1 MKKNKLIAGV
11 DEVGRG
17 SWIGPVFSAAVIL
30 KKNINKNL
38 LKDSKKISANQRK
51 KLANYIKKNSIY
63 SIRKSSTKEID
74 KLNILQAT
82 LLAMR
87 RAINNLK
94 HKPNII
100 LIDGNHAPKNLN
112 YQYKTIVRG
121 DEKIPAISAA
131 SIIAKV
137 ARDKYITKLA
147 KNYMPYGWHTNFGYG
162 TKKHLNAL
170 MKFGVTIHHRK
181 SFKPMHNIL
190 LGKKNKHYLIKLFS
204 ISS

>member
-1 MKKNKLIAGV
+1 LNKNKLIAGV

-38 LKDSKKISANQRK
+38 LKDSKKISAKERK
-51 KLANYIKKNSIY
+51 QLANYIKKNSIY
-63 SIRKSSTKEID
+63 SIGKASIKEID

-82 LLAMR
+82 LLSMK

-100 LIDGNHAPKNLN
+100 FIDGTHAPKNTS
-112 YQYKTIVRG
+112 YHFKTIIRG

-137 ARDKYITKLA
+137 ARDRYITRLA
-147 KNYMPYGWHTNFGYG
+147 KNYISYGWHTNFGYG
-162 TKKHLNAL
+162 TKKHLDAIN
-170 MKFGVTIHHRK
+170 KFGVTNHHRK
-181 SFKPMHNIL
+181 YFKPMHNIL
-190 LGKKNKHYLIKLFS
+190 LGKKK
-204 ISS
+204 

>member
-1 MKKNKLIAGV
+1 MNKIKLIAGV

-38 LKDSKKISANQRK
+38 LRDSKKIPVKERK
-51 KLANYIKKNSIY
+51 QLANYIKKNSIY
-63 SIRKSSTKEID
+63 SVGKASIKEID

-82 LLAMR
+82 LLSMK

-100 LIDGNHAPKNLN
+100 LVDGTHAPKNMD
-112 YQYKTIVRG
+112 YHFKTIIRG
-121 DEKIPAISAA
+121 DEKISSISAA

-137 ARDKYITKLA
+137 ARDRYITRLA
-147 KNYMPYGWHTNFGYG
+147 KNYISYGWHTNFGYG
-162 TKKHLNAL
+162 TKKHLDAIN
-170 MKFGVTIHHRK
+170 KFGITNHHRK

-190 LGKKNKHYLIKLFS
+190 LGKKK
-204 ISS
+204 

>member
-1 MKKNKLIAGV
+1 MDKNKLIAGV

-38 LKDSKKISANQRK
+38 LKDSKKISANERK

-63 SIRKSSTKEID
+63 SISKSSTKEID

-82 LLAMR
+82 LLSMK

-100 LIDGNHAPKNLN
+100 LIDGIHAPKNLI

-137 ARDKYITKLA
+137 ARDRYITRLA

-162 TKKHLNAL
+162 TKKHLNAII
-170 MKFGVTIHHRK
+170 KFGVTIHHRK
-181 SFKPMHNIL
+181 YFKPMYNIL
-190 LGKKNKHYLIKLFS
+190 LGKKK
-204 ISS
+204 

>member
-1 MKKNKLIAGV
+1 LNKKKLIAGV

-30 KKNINKNL
+30 KKSINKNL
-38 LKDSKKISANQRK
+38 LKDSKKIPAKERK
-51 KLANYIKKNSIY
+51 RLANYIKKNSIY
-63 SIRKSSTKEID
+63 SIGKASIKEID

-82 LLAMR
+82 LLSMK

-100 LIDGNHAPKNLN
+100 LVDGIHAPKNTS
-112 YQYKTIVRG
+112 YHFKTIIRG

-137 ARDKYITKLA
+137 ARDRYITRLA
-147 KNYMPYGWHTNFGYG
+147 KNYISYGWHTNFGYG
-162 TKKHLNAL
+162 TKKHLDAIY
-170 MKFGVTIHHRK
+170 KFGVTNHHRK
-181 SFKPMHNIL
+181 SFKPMYNIL
-190 LGKKNKHYLIKLFS
+190 LGKKK
-204 ISS
+204 

>member
-1 MKKNKLIAGV
+1 MNKNKLIAGV

-30 KKNINKNL
+30 KKNINRNL
-38 LKDSKKISANQRK
+38 LKDSKKISAKKRK
-51 KLANYIKKNSIY
+51 QLANYIKKNSIY
-63 SIRKSSTKEID
+63 SISKASIKEID

-82 LLAMR
+82 LLSMK

-94 HKPNII
+94 SKPNII
-100 LIDGNHAPKNLN
+100 LIDGIHAPKNLI

-137 ARDKYITKLA
+137 ARDRYVTRLA
-147 KNYMPYGWHTNFGYG
+147 KNYMTYGWHTNFGYG
-162 TKKHLNAL
+162 TKKHLNAII
-170 MKFGVTIHHRK
+170 KFGVTIHHRK

-190 LGKKNKHYLIKLFS
+190 LGKKK
-204 ISS
+204 

>member
-1 MKKNKLIAGV
+1 LNKNKLIAGV

-38 LKDSKKISANQRK
+38 LKDSKKIPAKERK
-51 KLANYIKKNSIY
+51 QLANYIKKNSIY
-63 SIRKSSTKEID
+63 SVGKASIKEID

-82 LLAMR
+82 LLSMK

-100 LIDGNHAPKNLN
+100 LIDGTHVPKNMG
-112 YQYKTIVRG
+112 YHFKTIIRG

-137 ARDKYITKLA
+137 ARDRYITRLA
-147 KNYMPYGWHTNFGYG
+147 KNYISYGWHTNFGYG
-162 TKKHLNAL
+162 TKKHLDAIN
-170 MKFGVTIHHRK
+170 KFGVTNHHRK

-190 LGKKNKHYLIKLFS
+190 LGKKK
-204 ISS
+204 

>member
-1 MKKNKLIAGV
+1 MNKNKLIAGV
-11 DEVGRG
+11 DEAGRG

-38 LKDSKKISANQRK
+38 LKDSKKISAKERK
-51 KLANYIKKNSIY
+51 KLANYIKKNSFY
-63 SIRKSSTKEID
+63 SISKASIKEID

-82 LLAMR
+82 LLSMK
-87 RAINNLK
+87 RAISNLK
-94 HKPNII
+94 RKPNII
-100 LIDGNHAPKNLN
+100 LIDGSHAPKKMS

-137 ARDKYITKLA
+137 ARDKYITRLA
-147 KNYMPYGWHTNFGYG
+147 KNYIPYGWHTNFGYG
-162 TKKHLNAL
+162 TKKHLDAIN
-170 MKFGVTIHHRK
+170 KFGVTIHHRK

-190 LGKKNKHYLIKLFS
+190 LGKKK
-204 ISS
+204 

>member
-1 MKKNKLIAGV
+1 MNKNKLTAGV

-38 LKDSKKISANQRK
+38 LKDSKKIPAKERK
-51 KLANYIKKNSIY
+51 QLANYIKKNSIY
-63 SIRKSSTKEID
+63 SVGKASIKEID

-82 LLAMR
+82 LLSMK

-94 HKPNII
+94 HKPKII
-100 LIDGNHAPKNLN
+100 LIDGTHAPKNLG
-112 YQYKTIVRG
+112 YQYKTIIRG

-137 ARDKYITKLA
+137 ARDRYITRLA
-147 KNYMPYGWHTNFGYG
+147 KNYISYSWHTNFGYG
-162 TKKHLNAL
+162 TKKHLNAIN
-170 MKFGVTIHHRK
+170 KFGVTKHHRK
-181 SFKPMHNIL
+181 SFKPVHNIL
-190 LGKKNKHYLIKLFS
+190 LGKKK
-204 ISS
+204 

>member
-1 MKKNKLIAGV
+1 LNKNKLTAGV

-38 LKDSKKISANQRK
+38 LKDSKKIPAKERK
-51 KLANYIKKNSIY
+51 KLANYIKKNSFY
-63 SIRKSSTKEID
+63 SISKASIKEID

-82 LLAMR
+82 LLSMK

-100 LIDGNHAPKNLN
+100 LVDGAHAPKNMG
-112 YQYKTIVRG
+112 YHFKTIIRG

-137 ARDKYITKLA
+137 ARDRYITRLA
-147 KNYMPYGWHTNFGYG
+147 KNYISYGWHTNFGYG
-162 TKKHLNAL
+162 TKKHLDAIN
-170 MKFGVTIHHRK
+170 KFGITNHHRK

-190 LGKKNKHYLIKLFS
+190 LGKKK
-204 ISS
+204 

>member
-1 MKKNKLIAGV
+1 MNKNKLIAGV

-38 LKDSKKISANQRK
+38 LKDSKKIPANERK
-51 KLANYIKKNSIY
+51 KLANYIKKNSFY
-63 SIRKSSTKEID
+63 SISKASIKEID
-74 KLNILQAT
+74 KMNILQAT
-82 LLAMR
+82 LLSKK

-100 LIDGNHAPKNLN
+100 LVDGTHAPKNMV
-112 YQYKTIVRG
+112 YHFKTIIRG
-121 DEKIPAISAA
+121 DEKIPSISAA

-137 ARDKYITKLA
+137 ARDRYITRLA
-147 KNYMPYGWHTNFGYG
+147 KNYISYGWHTNFGYG
-162 TKKHLNAL
+162 TKKHLNAIN
-170 MKFGVTIHHRK
+170 KFGVTIHHRK

-190 LGKKNKHYLIKLFS
+190 LGKKK
-204 ISS
+204 

>member
-1 MKKNKLIAGV
+1 MNKHKLIAGV

-30 KKNINKNL
+30 KKNINKNF
-38 LKDSKKISANQRK
+38 LKDSKKISSKDRRQF
-51 KLANYIKKNSIY
+51 ANYIKKNAIY
-63 SIRKSSTKEID
+63 SISKASIKEID

-82 LLAMR
+82 LMSMQ

-94 HKPNII
+94 RKPYII
-100 LIDGNHAPKNLN
+100 LIDGIHAPKKLN
-112 YQYKTIVRG
+112 YQCKTIIRG
-121 DEKIPAISAA
+121 DEKIPAISSA

-162 TKKHLNAL
+162 TKKHLAAI

-181 SFKPMHNIL
+181 SFMPMHNIL
-190 LGKKNKHYLIKLFS
+190 LGKRK
-204 ISS
+204 

>member
-1 MKKNKLIAGV
+1 LNKNKLIAGV

-30 KKNINKNL
+30 KKGINKNL
-38 LKDSKKISANQRK
+38 LKDSKKIPAKERK
-51 KLANYIKKNSIY
+51 QLANYIKKNSIY
-63 SIRKSSTKEID
+63 SVGKASIKEID

-82 LLAMR
+82 LLSMK

-100 LIDGNHAPKNLN
+100 LVDGIHAPKNTS
-112 YQYKTIVRG
+112 YHFKTIIRG

-137 ARDKYITKLA
+137 ARDRYITRLA
-147 KNYMPYGWHTNFGYG
+147 KNYISYGWHTNFGYG
-162 TKKHLNAL
+162 TKKHLNAIN
-170 MKFGVTIHHRK
+170 KFGVTIHHRK

-190 LGKKNKHYLIKLFS
+190 LGKKK
-204 ISS
+204 

>member
-1 MKKNKLIAGV
+1 MNKNKLIAGV

-17 SWIGPVFSAAVIL
+17 SWVGPVFSAAVIL

-38 LKDSKKISANQRK
+38 LKDSKKISSK
-51 KLANYIKKNSIY
+51 KRMVLAKYIKKNSIY
-63 SIRKSSTKEID
+63 SLGKASLREID

-82 LLAMR
+82 LLSMK

-100 LIDGNHAPKNLN
+100 LIDGNHAPKNLS

-137 ARDKYITKLA
+137 ARDRYITKLA
-147 KNYMPYGWHTNFGYG
+147 KNYIHYGWHTNFGYG
-162 TKKHLNAL
+162 TKKHLNAIN
-170 MKFGVTIHHRK
+170 KFGVTIHHRK

-190 LGKKNKHYLIKLFS
+190 LGKKK
-204 ISS
+204 

>member
-1 MKKNKLIAGV
+1 MNKNKLIAGV

-30 KKNINKNL
+30 KKSINKNL
-38 LKDSKKISANQRK
+38 LKDSKKIPAKERK
-51 KLANYIKKNSIY
+51 RLANYIKKNSIY
-63 SIRKSSTKEID
+63 SIGKASIKEID

-82 LLAMR
+82 LLSMK

-100 LIDGNHAPKNLN
+100 LVDGVHAPKNTG
-112 YQYKTIVRG
+112 YHFKTIIRG

-137 ARDKYITKLA
+137 ARDRYITRLA
-147 KNYMPYGWHTNFGYG
+147 KNYISYGWHTNFGYG
-162 TKKHLNAL
+162 TKKHLDAIN
-170 MKFGVTIHHRK
+170 KFGVTNHHRK

-190 LGKKNKHYLIKLFS
+190 LDKKK
-204 ISS
+204 

>member
-1 MKKNKLIAGV
+1 MNNNKLIAGV

-38 LKDSKKISANQRK
+38 LKDSKKIPANERK

-63 SIRKSSTKEID
+63 SISKSSIKEID

-82 LLAMR
+82 LLAMK

-100 LIDGNHAPKNLN
+100 LIDGIHAPKNLI

-137 ARDKYITKLA
+137 ARDRYVTRLA
-147 KNYMPYGWHTNFGYG
+147 KNYMTYGWHTNFGYG
-162 TKKHLNAL
+162 TKKHLNAII
-170 MKFGVTIHHRK
+170 KFGVTIHHRK
-181 SFKPMHNIL
+181 SFRPMHNIL
-190 LGKKNKHYLIKLFS
+190 LGKKK
-204 ISS
+204 

>member
-1 MKKNKLIAGV
+1 MNKKKLIAGV

-30 KKNINKNL
+30 KKSINKNL
-38 LKDSKKISANQRK
+38 LKDSKKIPAKERK
-51 KLANYIKKNSIY
+51 QLANYIKKNSIY
-63 SIRKSSTKEID
+63 SVGKASIKEID

-82 LLAMR
+82 LLSMK

-100 LIDGNHAPKNLN
+100 LVDGIHAPKNTS
-112 YQYKTIVRG
+112 YHFKTIIRG

-137 ARDKYITKLA
+137 ARDRYITRLA
-147 KNYMPYGWHTNFGYG
+147 KNYISYGWHTNFGYG
-162 TKKHLNAL
+162 TKKHLDAIY
-170 MKFGVTIHHRK
+170 KFGVTNHHRK
-181 SFKPMHNIL
+181 SFKPMYNIL
-190 LGKKNKHYLIKLFS
+190 LGKKK
-204 ISS
+204 

>member
-1 MKKNKLIAGV
+1 MNRNKLIAGV

-30 KKNINKNL
+30 KKSINKNL
-38 LKDSKKISANQRK
+38 LKDSKKIPAKERK
-51 KLANYIKKNSIY
+51 RLANYIKKNSIY
-63 SIRKSSTKEID
+63 SIGKASIKEID

-82 LLAMR
+82 LLSMK

-100 LIDGNHAPKNLN
+100 LVDGVHAPKNTS
-112 YQYKTIVRG
+112 YHFKTIIRG

-137 ARDKYITKLA
+137 ARDRYITRLA
-147 KNYMPYGWHTNFGYG
+147 KNYISYGWHTNFGYG
-162 TKKHLNAL
+162 TKKHLGAIY
-170 MKFGVTIHHRK
+170 KFGVTNHHRK

-190 LGKKNKHYLIKLFS
+190 LGKKK
-204 ISS
+204 

>member
-1 MKKNKLIAGV
+1 MNKNKLIAGV

-38 LKDSKKISANQRK
+38 LKDLKKIPSEERK

-63 SIRKSSTKEID
+63 SVGKASIKEID

-82 LLAMR
+82 LLSMK

-100 LIDGNHAPKNLN
+100 LVDEVHAPKNTS
-112 YQYKTIVRG
+112 YHFKTIIRG

-137 ARDKYITKLA
+137 ARDRYITRLA
-147 KNYMPYGWHTNFGYG
+147 KNYISYGWHTNFGYG
-162 TKKHLNAL
+162 TKKHLGAIY
-170 MKFGVTIHHRK
+170 KFGVTNHHRK

-190 LGKKNKHYLIKLFS
+190 LGKKK
-204 ISS
+204 

>member
-1 MKKNKLIAGV
+1 MNKNKLIAGV

-38 LKDSKKISANQRK
+38 LKDSKKIPSEERK

-63 SIRKSSTKEID
+63 SVGKASIKEID

-82 LLAMR
+82 LLSMK

-100 LIDGNHAPKNLN
+100 LVDGVHAPKNTS
-112 YQYKTIVRG
+112 YHFKTIIRG

-137 ARDKYITKLA
+137 ARDRYITRLA
-147 KNYMPYGWHTNFGYG
+147 KNYISYGWHTNFGYG
-162 TKKHLNAL
+162 TKKHLGAIY
-170 MKFGVTIHHRK
+170 KFGVTNHHRK

-190 LGKKNKHYLIKLFS
+190 LGKKK
-204 ISS
+204 

>member
-1 MKKNKLIAGV
+1 MNKYKLIAGV
-11 DEVGRG
+11 DEAGRG

-30 KKNINKNL
+30 KSTINKKL
-38 LKDSKKISANQRK
+38 IKDSKKLTK
-51 KLANYIKKNSIY
+51 KKRTELASYIKKNSTY
-63 SIRKSSTKEID
+63 SISQASMQEID

-82 LLAMR
+82 LLSMK

-100 LIDGNHAPKNLN
+100 LIDGTHVPKNMS
-112 YQYKTIVRG
+112 YHFKTIIRG

-137 ARDKYITKLA
+137 ARDRYITRLA
-147 KNYMPYGWHTNFGYG
+147 KNYISYGWHTNFGYG
-162 TKKHLNAL
+162 TKKHLDAIN
-170 MKFGVTIHHRK
+170 KFGVTNHHRK

-190 LGKKNKHYLIKLFS
+190 LGKKK
-204 ISS
+204 

>member
-1 MKKNKLIAGV
+1 MNKNKFIAGV

-38 LKDSKKISANQRK
+38 LKDSKKISAKERK
-51 KLANYIKKNSIY
+51 QLANYIKKNSIY
-63 SIRKSSTKEID
+63 SVGKASIKEID

-82 LLAMR
+82 LLSME

-100 LIDGNHAPKNLN
+100 LVDGTHVPKNMGYN
-112 YQYKTIVRG
+112 FKTIVRG

-137 ARDKYITKLA
+137 ARDRYITRLA
-147 KNYMPYGWHTNFGYG
+147 KNYISYGWHTNFGYG
-162 TKKHLNAL
+162 TKKHLDAIN
-170 MKFGVTIHHRK
+170 KFGITNHHRK

-190 LGKKNKHYLIKLFS
+190 LGKKK
-204 ISS
+204 